1 MYMNV
6 RLGEII
12 RYYWRYWD
20 VDFEM
25 VIKCDSREW
34 VRFIFNIVLGFK
46 YVWIMFVI
54 VCKLKIMLV
63 IVSC

>member
-1 MYMNV
+1 MLLKIL
-6 RLGEII
+6 R
-12 RYYWRYWD
+12 

-54 VCKLKIMLV
+54 VCKLKLMLV